1 MKLTKI
7 HRLGLGFALA
17 LLTANFILFFA
28 AERKIFLFLIGIVI
42 AIGTFPF
49 LMTVTSEVGREKEKE
64 DMFLE
69 FSRNLVEAVKSG
81 TPISKSIVNVKDKN
95 YGSLSPH
102 ILKLANQ
109 IALGIPVKE
118 ALKIFS
124 DDIGNRVVMRSV
136 ALISEA
142 EQAGGQIDT
151 ILESVARSVSEI
163 EDIKK
168 EQKASISNLVMQ
180 GYIIFVIF
188 IVIMLITELKILPM
202 TVGLA
207 QNQGV
212 GLGGSGGLMG
222 GGGGDVNTEDLSR
235 AFLELLLVQGFF
247 AGLVI
252 GKLSEG
258 STKAGLKH
266 SFILTILAWIMTTGA
281 EAFFPVTVAA
291 A

>member
-1 MKLTKI
+1 MKITKAHWMGI
-7 HRLGLGFALA
+7 IVGALILIIA
-17 LLTANFILFFA
+17 VAFFRQNKLLY
-28 AERKIFLFLIGIVI
+28 FLIGVAVVI
-42 AIGTFPF
+42 AALPF
-49 LMTVTSEVGREKEKE
+49 LLTVTGEVSKEKEKE

-95 YGSLSPH
+95 YGSLSKH

-109 IALGIPVKE
+109 VSLGIPVKQ

-124 DDIGNRVVMRSV
+124 DDIDNKVVTRSV

-151 ILESVARSVSEI
+151 ILESVAKSVSEV

-168 EQKASISNLVMQ
+168 EQKAAVSNLVVQ
-180 GYIIFVIF
+180 GYIIFFIF
-188 IVIMLITELKILPM
+188 IVIMLVTEIKIIPM

-207 QNQGV
+207 
-212 GLGGSGGLMG
+212 SGQKMEFTGM
-222 GGGGDVNTEDLSR
+222 TSSASSTLSPEELSQP
-235 AFLELLLVQGFF
+235 FLFLLLVQGLF

-258 STKAGLKH
+258 SAKAGIKH
-266 SFILTILAWIMTTGA
+266 SFIMVVLAYLMTTGVRA
-281 EAFFPVTVAA
+281 LFVK
-291 A
+291 

>member
-1 MKLTKI
+1 MKITKAHWMGI
-7 HRLGLGFALA
+7 IVGA
-17 LLTANFILFFA
+17 LLLIIAVAFFRQNKILY
-28 AERKIFLFLIGIVI
+28 FLIGVAVVI
-42 AIGTFPF
+42 AALPF
-49 LMTVTSEVGREKEKE
+49 LMTVTGEVSKEKEKE

-95 YGSLSPH
+95 YGSLTKH
-102 ILKLANQ
+102 IQKLANQ
-109 IALGIPVKE
+109 VSLGIPVKQ

-124 DDIGNRVVMRSV
+124 NDIGNKVVTRSV

-151 ILESVARSVSEI
+151 ILESVAKSVSEV

-168 EQKASISNLVMQ
+168 EQKAAVSNLVVQ
-180 GYIIFVIF
+180 GYIIFFIF
-188 IVIMLITELKILPM
+188 IVIMLVTEIKIIPM

-207 QNQGV
+207 
-212 GLGGSGGLMG
+212 SGQKMEFTGMTSTASSTL
-222 GGGGDVNTEDLSR
+222 NPEQLSQP
-235 AFLELLLVQGFF
+235 FLFLLLVQGLF

-258 STKAGLKH
+258 SAKAGIKH
-266 SFILTILAWIMTTGA
+266 SFIMVVLAYLMTTGVRA
-281 EAFFPVTVAA
+281 LFVK
-291 A
+291 

>member
-1 MKLTKI
+1 MKITKAHWMGI
-7 HRLGLGFALA
+7 IVGAF
-17 LLTANFILFFA
+17 LLIIAIAFF
-28 AERKIFLFLIGIVI
+28 RQNKLLYFLIGVAVVI
-42 AIGTFPF
+42 AALPF
-49 LMTVTSEVGREKEKE
+49 LMTVTGEVSKEKEKE

-95 YGSLSPH
+95 YGSLTKH
-102 ILKLANQ
+102 IQKLANQ
-109 IALGIPVKE
+109 VSLGIPVKQ

-124 DDIGNRVVMRSV
+124 DDIGNKVVTRSV

-151 ILESVARSVSEI
+151 ILESVAKSVSEV

-168 EQKASISNLVMQ
+168 EQKAAVSNLVVQ
-180 GYIIFVIF
+180 GYIIFFIF
-188 IVIMLITELKILPM
+188 IVIMLVTEIKIIPM

-207 QNQGV
+207 
-212 GLGGSGGLMG
+212 SGQKMEFTGM
-222 GGGGDVNTEDLSR
+222 TSSASSTLSPEELSQP
-235 AFLELLLVQGFF
+235 FLFLLLVQGLF

-258 STKAGLKH
+258 SAKAGIKH
-266 SFILTILAWIMTTGA
+266 SFIMVVLAYLMTTGVRA
-281 EAFFPVTVAA
+281 LFMK
-291 A
+291 

>member
-1 MKLTKI
+1 MKITKAHWMGI
-7 HRLGLGFALA
+7 IVGALILIIA
-17 LLTANFILFFA
+17 VAFFRQNKLLY
-28 AERKIFLFLIGIVI
+28 FLIGVAVVI
-42 AIGTFPF
+42 AALPF
-49 LMTVTSEVGREKEKE
+49 LMTVTGEVSKEKEKE

-95 YGSLSPH
+95 YGSLTKH
-102 ILKLANQ
+102 IQKLANQ
-109 IALGIPVKE
+109 VSLGIPVKQ

-124 DDIGNRVVMRSV
+124 EDIGNKVVTRSV

-151 ILESVARSVSEI
+151 ILESVAKSVSEV

-168 EQKASISNLVMQ
+168 EQKAAVSNLVVQ
-180 GYIIFVIF
+180 GYIIFFIF
-188 IVIMLITELKILPM
+188 IVIMLVTEIKIIPM

-207 QNQGV
+207 
-212 GLGGSGGLMG
+212 SGQKMEFTGM
-222 GGGGDVNTEDLSR
+222 TSSASSTLSPEELSQP
-235 AFLELLLVQGFF
+235 FLFLLLVQGLF

-258 STKAGLKH
+258 SAKAGIKH
-266 SFILTILAWIMTTGA
+266 SFIMVVLAYLMTTGVRA
-281 EAFFPVTVAA
+281 LFMK
-291 A
+291 

>member
-1 MKLTKI
+1 MKITKAHWMGI
-7 HRLGLGFALA
+7 IVGALILIIA
-17 LLTANFILFFA
+17 VAFFRQNKLLY
-28 AERKIFLFLIGIVI
+28 FLIGVAVVI
-42 AIGTFPF
+42 AALPF
-49 LMTVTSEVGREKEKE
+49 LMTVTGEVSKEKEKE

-95 YGSLSPH
+95 YGSLTKH
-102 ILKLANQ
+102 IQKLANQ
-109 IALGIPVKE
+109 VSLGIPVKQ

-124 DDIGNRVVMRSV
+124 DDIGNKVVTRSV

-151 ILESVARSVSEI
+151 ILESVAKSVSEV

-168 EQKASISNLVMQ
+168 EQKAAVSNLVVQ
-180 GYIIFVIF
+180 GYIIFFIF
-188 IVIMLITELKILPM
+188 IVIMLVTEIKIIPM

-207 QNQGV
+207 
-212 GLGGSGGLMG
+212 SGQKMEFTGM
-222 GGGGDVNTEDLSR
+222 TSSASSTLSPEELSQP
-235 AFLELLLVQGFF
+235 FLFLLLVQGLF

-258 STKAGLKH
+258 SAKAGIKH
-266 SFILTILAWIMTTGA
+266 SFIMVVLAYLMTTGVRA
-281 EAFFPVTVAA
+281 LFMK
-291 A
+291 

>member
-1 MKLTKI
+1 MKITKAHWMGI
-7 HRLGLGFALA
+7 IVGALILIIA
-17 LLTANFILFFA
+17 VAFFRQNKLLY
-28 AERKIFLFLIGIVI
+28 FLIGVAVVI
-42 AIGTFPF
+42 AALPF
-49 LMTVTSEVGREKEKE
+49 LLTVTGEVSKEKEKE

-95 YGSLSPH
+95 YGSLSKH

-109 IALGIPVKE
+109 VSLGIPVKQ

-124 DDIGNRVVMRSV
+124 DDIDNKVVTRSV

-151 ILESVARSVSEI
+151 ILESVAKSVSEV

-168 EQKASISNLVMQ
+168 EQKAAVSNLVVQ
-180 GYIIFVIF
+180 GYIIFFIF
-188 IVIMLITELKILPM
+188 IVIMLVTEIKIIPM

-207 QNQGV
+207 
-212 GLGGSGGLMG
+212 SGQKMEFTGM
-222 GGGGDVNTEDLSR
+222 TSSASSTLSPEELSQP
-235 AFLELLLVQGFF
+235 FLFLLLVQGLF

-258 STKAGLKH
+258 STKAGIKH
-266 SFILTILAWIMTTGA
+266 SFIMVVLAYLMTTGVRA
-281 EAFFPVTVAA
+281 LFVK
-291 A
+291 